1 MPRSD
6 QHAVATALAALASV
20 IPEKDL
26 TAVCDRALDL
36 IAASGSADFT
46 GFLTLVEKALERSGQ
61 VVFATL
67 ATPTGT
73 VSAERKTSI
82 ISALEKRLK
91 KPVVLREAADPSLL
105 GGARLTVGDDLYDLS
120 LSGDLQAIV
129 AA

>member
-6 QHAVATALAALASV
+6 QHAVATALAALSSV

-26 TAVCDRALDL
+26 AAVCDRALDL
-36 IAASGSADFT
+36 IAASGSADFS
-46 GFLTLVEKALERSGQ
+46 GFLTLVEKSLERSGQ

-73 VSAERKTSI
+73 VTAERKASI
-82 ISALEKRLK
+82 VSALQKKMK
-91 KPVVLREAADPSLL
+91 KPVVLRETADPSLL

-120 LSGDLQAIV
+120 LFSDLQSIV

>member
-26 TAVCDRALDL
+26 TKVCDRALDL
-36 IAASGSADFT
+36 IAAGGSADFT

-82 ISALEKRLK
+82 VAALEKKLK

-105 GGARLTVGDDLYDLS
+105 GGARLTVGDDLYDL
-120 LSGDLQAIV
+120 QAIM